1 AFWSRGGSKW
11 CNGIEVSLQDSRL
24 YRAFTL
30 PNCLEVL
37 LVSDAASEK
46 AAAAMAVQVGHQSDP
61 ADIPGLAHFLE
72 HMLFLGTEK
81 FPDETSYKKYLSA
94 HGNNASTSAVDT
106 NYYFDVG
113 PAHLHG
119 ALDRFAQFF
128 VAPLFTPSATEREMK
143 AVDAEN
149 AKNYQNDARRLY
161 QLSKSLANPLH
172 PFHKFGT
179 GNLHT
184 LGHRPQTLGLDI
196 RNDGHHPYEPPQQNR
211 EIHVVPVKDLRML
224 DLSFPLPTVQDQYL
238 SKPHRILSYVL
249 GYEGR
254 GSLLAYFKAMGYA
267 NSLSAGISKD
277 FADWSLFSVK
287 INLTHEG
294 VANYRAMAQAVFH
307 YIDLVMA
314 APPDALATYFHE
326 AQALATLGFRFRNQ
340 EQPIHYVSWLT
351 SNMQKYPVHHVV
363 AGPSLLHEHDD
374 AEVRQLLA
382 LLHPSRVRL
391 TLVSKSLTPDATEP
405 WLHAAYS
412 DSPLYSSASPSS
424 MESPAIDMAELHLPP
439 LINPFIPTSF
449 DLLPSSNPST
459 HDMHVLRDD
468 HRGRVWFKPGNSFG
482 KPKASVR
489 LKIYHSVAYASPLH
503 AVLTE
508 LFVSCVRDKVSQDLY
523 DADVAGTSVGLS
535 SAPTGV
541 TLHVDGYSD
550 TLPLVVAKV
559 AAIVASPVDMEASF
573 ARLKD
578 KLVRGYAN
586 AALDEPHVHAAALR
600 TWVLTTPVWTTP
612 EKLDAA
618 TDDVTWQH
626 LVQHATVLFQDGFK
640 EAFVYGN
647 VDKVTSL
654 EMVASV
660 DRAVV
665 GRPDDNIISGTRND
679 GAIDDDE
686 GAPLMPSPRRNV
698 RLDGNYV
705 VRERNPNPSNPN
717 AAVLV
722 LFQLGQDSTSLR
734 ATSVLLAHLVKV
746 PCFSTLR
753 TTEQLGYLV
762 SSGQYIANNVI
773 YLSMSVQSNK
783 YSPLHLQSRLDAFCE
798 SFRVHLQTLSG
809 DLFQQHQAAVVAQL
823 MEAPKTYEEES
834 ARLWHEIAGETYEFD
849 RREQVA
855 AVVPT
860 VTLADVV
867 DVVDTKLAGVATRHR
882 LCVQIFA
889 PTHDMH
895 MDGEEEGATVIVD
908 RAEFKRHLGLFPART
923 RVSAGAIPLAKL

>member
-1 AFWSRGGSKW
+1 MKLVVYGKEDLNILEDW
-11 CNGIEVSLQDSRL
+11 VT
-24 YRAFTL
+24 TL
-30 PNCLEVL
+30 FSPVVNKGVQP
-37 LVSDAASEK
+37 LV
-46 AAAAMAVQVGHQSDP
+46 Q
-61 ADIPGLAHFLE
+61 
-72 HMLFLGTEK
+72 
-81 FPDETSYKKYLSA
+81 
-94 HGNNASTSAVDT
+94 
-106 NYYFDVG
+106 
-113 PAHLHG
+113 
-119 ALDRFAQFF
+119 
-128 VAPLFTPSATEREMK
+128 
-143 AVDAEN
+143 
-149 AKNYQNDARRLY
+149 
-161 QLSKSLANPLH
+161 
-172 PFHKFGT
+172 
-179 GNLHT
+179 
-184 LGHRPQTLGLDI
+184 
-196 RNDGHHPYEPPQQNR
+196 DGHHPYEPPQQNR

-224 DLSFPLPTVQDQYL
+224 ELSFPLPTVQDQYL

-412 DSPLYSSASPSS
+412 DSPLSSSASPFS

-449 DLLPSSNPST
+449 DLLPSSDPST

-508 LFVSCVRDKVSQDLY
+508 LFVSCIRDKVAQDLY

-647 VDKVTSL
+647 VDKVTCDDFADMYQYL
-654 EMVASV
+654 DV

-665 GRPDDNIISGTRND
+665 GRPDDIIDGTRND
-679 GAIDDDE
+679 GAIDGDE

-783 YSPLHLQSRLDAFCE
+783 YSPLHLQSRLDAFCD

-889 PTHDMH
+889 PTDDMH

-923 RVSAGAIPLAKL
+923 RISAGAIPLAKL

>member
-1 AFWSRGGSKW
+1 MKLVVYGKEDLNILEDWVTTLFSPVVNKGVQPLVQGEGYNSISWKLSHLPTPQKHSHY
-11 CNGIEVSLQDSRL
+11 SLSI
-24 YRAFTL
+24 YV
-30 PNCLEVL
+30 E
-37 LVSDAASEK
+37 
-46 AAAAMAVQVGHQSDP
+46 
-61 ADIPGLAHFLE
+61 
-72 HMLFLGTEK
+72 
-81 FPDETSYKKYLSA
+81 
-94 HGNNASTSAVDT
+94 
-106 NYYFDVG
+106 
-113 PAHLHG
+113 
-119 ALDRFAQFF
+119 
-128 VAPLFTPSATEREMK
+128 
-143 AVDAEN
+143 
-149 AKNYQNDARRLY
+149 
-161 QLSKSLANPLH
+161 SL
-172 PFHKFGT
+172 
-179 GNLHT
+179 
-184 LGHRPQTLGLDI
+184 
-196 RNDGHHPYEPPQQNR
+196 DGHHPYESPQQNR

-224 DLSFPLPTVQDQYL
+224 ELSFPLPTVQDQYL

-254 GSLLAYFKAMGYA
+254 RSLLAYFKAMGYA

-412 DSPLYSSASPSS
+412 DSPLSSSASPFS

-449 DLLPSSNPST
+449 DLLPSSDPST

-559 AAIVASPVDMEASF
+559 AAIVASPADMEASF

-586 AALDEPHVHAAALR
+586 SALDEPHVHAAALR

-647 VDKVTSL
+647 VDKVTCDDFAVQDDIQNL
-654 EMVASV
+654 E
-660 DRAVV
+660 
-665 GRPDDNIISGTRND
+665 
-679 GAIDDDE
+679 
-686 GAPLMPSPRRNV
+686 
-698 RLDGNYV
+698 LDGNYV

-889 PTHDMH
+889 PTDDMH

-923 RVSAGAIPLAKL
+923 RISAGAIPLAKL